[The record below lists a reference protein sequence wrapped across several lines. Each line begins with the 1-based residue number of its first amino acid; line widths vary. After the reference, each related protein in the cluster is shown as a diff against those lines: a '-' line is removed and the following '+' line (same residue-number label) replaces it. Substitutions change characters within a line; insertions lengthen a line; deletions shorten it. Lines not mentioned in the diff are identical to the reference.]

1 MGARAKLGW
10 DQAGTG
16 SGDPSQPVSNDN
28 GAPIT
33 GRMSKSRDKN
43 ARARFGTKQHTVVPA
58 AAGAA
63 VAASPAMAMWR
74 DRLDGVGAALA
85 TTDGRWALVSTS
97 VTAMVAAAIALLAMG
112 MTPVSHPLTAPGR
125 SSLPYALFT
134 KLMRGADVHT
144 AADNADNANPA
155 PGVES
160 RTVTLDAGDTL
171 AGMLEDV
178 GISRQDAN
186 SVVTAMGKDFNPR
199 SLKAGQSFDL
209 TYTVATIDATGA
221 PPKPGSQR
229 TTVVMVNK
237 KPVVVPVEAEDESE
251 AMPEDSQPISRLLSL
266 HFSPSIE
273 EEITV
278 TRTTDGGYTAEV
290 QKKELR
296 VHRHR
301 AGATINSSLY
311 LTAMQAGIPADVV
324 VDMIRMFSYKVDFQR
339 DLQPGDKFEVFY
351 DYYYTP
357 EGQPAKYGSISYAMM
372 TLDGKQ
378 IPMYRFQPD
387 PNEPPEYFDTKGESA
402 RGLLM
407 RTPVDG
413 ARISSGFGSRFH
425 PILGYSRM
433 HRGDDFAV
441 PTGTP
446 VMSAGAGTV
455 SFMGRTRGYGNLVKI
470 SHGNGYSTNYAH
482 LSRFAPGM
490 RRGARVRQGQVF
502 AYSGNTGMSTGPHLH
517 YEIVVNN
524 AQVNPL
530 KVKVAQGRQLTGR
543 LLNSFIA
550 TRVEIDNVVA
560 SMPLEAKVADN
571 ATDLRQARAK

>member
-1 MGARAKLGW
+1 
-10 DQAGTG
+10 
-16 SGDPSQPVSNDN
+16 
-28 GAPIT
+28 
-33 GRMSKSRDKN
+33 MSDRNSRDKK
-43 ARARFGTKQHTVVPA
+43 ARARFGTKQHTVVPVAA
-58 AAGAA
+58 AAG
-63 VAASPAMAMWR
+63 ASPAMALWR
-74 DRLDGVGAALA
+74 GRLDGASAALA

-97 VTAMVAAAIALLAMG
+97 VTAMVAGAIALLAMG
-112 MTPVSHPLTAPGR
+112 MTPVSYPLTAPGR

-134 KLMRGADVHT
+134 KLMRGADAHT

-178 GISRQDAN
+178 GISRSDAN
-186 SVVTAMGKDFNPR
+186 SVVAAMGKDFNPR

-221 PPKPGSQR
+221 PPKPADQR
-229 TTVVMVNK
+229 TMVVMVNK
-237 KPVVVPVEAEDESE
+237 KPVVVPVEANDESE
-251 AMPEDSQPISRLLSL
+251 STPEDSQPISRLLSL

-273 EEITV
+273 EEFTV
-278 TRTTDGGYTAEV
+278 TRTTDGGYTAEL

-296 VHRHR
+296 VHHHR

-372 TLDGKQ
+372 TLNGKQ

-387 PNEPPEYFDTKGESA
+387 PNEPPEYFDTKGESS

-407 RTPVDG
+407 KTPVDG

-433 HRGDDFAV
+433 HRGVDFAV

-446 VMSAGAGTV
+446 VMSAGAGTI

-482 LSRFAPGM
+482 LSRFAPGL

-502 AYSGNTGMSTGPHLH
+502 GYSGNTGMSTGPHLH

-530 KVKVAQGRQLTGR
+530 RVKVAQGRQLTGK
-543 LLNSFIA
+543 LLKNFIA
-550 TRVEIDNVVA
+550 TRVEIDTVVA
-560 SMPLEAKVADN
+560 GMPLEAKVADN